1 MNLNFT
7 IFLYLLRFLL
17 YGDVTMKIVVIGS
30 GTAGSNFALFARK
43 LDRKAEIIVIG
54 KEKTMQHSPC
64 ALPFVL
70 SGKIPKL
77 EDIIV
82 FPNEFYE
89 KQKIQMMLE
98 TEAKTIDRK
107 RKVII
112 TDKDEVPYDKL
123 VLATGSKAF
132 IPPIKGVEKKGV
144 FTLKE
149 MRDVREIQEYI
160 KERKPKKAVVIGA
173 GLIGLEGAVAFRE
186 LGMEV
191 LVVELLEHL
200 LPTMLDKDIASI
212 VQSHLEEKGI
222 QFRFGVG
229 VSEII
234 GDPVTAVKIG
244 EEEIESD
251 IVLVATGVRANVDL
265 AREAGLEIKRGIIVD
280 EYLRTSDPD
289 IYAIGDC
296 AEVYDA
302 VTGERILSQLGT
314 TAVRM
319 AKVAA
324 ENVFNKNVKFKPVF
338 NTAITELFDLEIGTF
353 GITQE
358 RARKEG
364 VEVVVGKFKGSTKP
378 EYYPGGKPITVKLIF
393 RKDNKKLIGAQIVGG
408 ERVWGRIMAL
418 SFAAQKET
426 TVEDIAYGETA
437 YAPPISPTIDPIT
450 VAAEMA
456 LRRFK

>member
-54 KEKTMQHSPC
+54 KEKTMQYSPC

-149 MRDVREIQEYI
+149 MRDVREIQKYI

-251 IVLVATGVRANVDL
+251 IVLVATGVRANVAL
-265 AREAGLEIKRGIIVD
+265 AREAGLEIKRGIVVD
-280 EYLRTSDPD
+280 ECLRTSDPN

>member
-1 MNLNFT
+1 M
-7 IFLYLLRFLL
+7 R
-17 YGDVTMKIVVIGS
+17 IVVIGS

-54 KEKTMQHSPC
+54 KEKTMQYSPC

-89 KQKIQMMLE
+89 KQKIQMMLD
-98 TEAKTIDRK
+98 TEAKEINRK
-107 RKVII
+107 RKVVI
-112 TDKDEVPYDKL
+112 TDKGEVPYDKL
-123 VLATGSKAF
+123 ILATGSKAF
-132 IPPIKGVEKKGV
+132 VPPIKGVENDGV
-144 FTLKE
+144 FTLKT
-149 MRDVREIQEYI
+149 MDDVKKIQAYLE
-160 KERKPKKAVVIGA
+160 ERKPKKAVVIGA

-186 LGMEV
+186 LGLEV
-191 LVVELLEHL
+191 VVVELLEHL

-212 VQSHLEEKGI
+212 VQSYLEEKGI
-222 QFRFGVG
+222 EFKFGVA
-229 VSEII
+229 VSEIL
-234 GDPVTAVKIG
+234 GNPVEGVKIG
-244 EEEIESD
+244 EEEIKAD
-251 IVLVATGVRANVDL
+251 LVLVATGVRANVDL
-265 AREAGLEIKRGIIVD
+265 ARKAGLEVNRGIVVD

-296 AEVYDA
+296 AEVFDA
-302 VTGERILSQLGT
+302 VTGNRILSQLGT

-324 ENVFNKNVKFKPVF
+324 ENVFGKDVKFRPVF

-358 RARKEG
+358 RAKKEEI
-364 VEVVVGKFKGSTKP
+364 EVVVGKFKGSTKP

-393 RKDNKKLIGAQIVGG
+393 RKEDRKLIGGQIVGG

-418 SFAAQKET
+418 SFAAQKGA

-456 LRRFK
+456 LRKFK

>member
-1 MNLNFT
+1 M
-7 IFLYLLRFLL
+7 R
-17 YGDVTMKIVVIGS
+17 IVVIGS

-54 KEKTMQHSPC
+54 KEKTMQYSPC

-77 EDIIV
+77 ENIIV

-89 KQKIQMMLE
+89 KQKIQMMLD
-98 TEAKTIDRK
+98 TEAKEIDRE
-107 RKVII
+107 RKVVI
-112 TDKDEVPYDKL
+112 TDKGEVPYDKL
-123 VLATGSKAF
+123 ILATGSKAF
-132 IPPIKGVEKKGV
+132 VPPIKGVESEGV
-144 FTLKE
+144 FTLKTME
-149 MRDVREIQEYI
+149 DVKKIQAYLE
-160 KERKPKKAVVIGA
+160 KRKPRKAVVIGA

-186 LGMEV
+186 LGLEV
-191 LVVELLEHL
+191 LVVELLDHL
-200 LPTMLDKDIASI
+200 LPTMLDKDTASI

-222 QFRFGVG
+222 EFKFGVA
-229 VSEII
+229 VSEIL
-234 GDPVTAVKIG
+234 GNPVRAVKIG
-244 EEEIESD
+244 EEEIEAD
-251 IVLVATGVRANVDL
+251 LVLVATGVRANVDL
-265 AREAGLEIKRGIIVD
+265 AQKAGLEVNRGIVVD

-296 AEVYDA
+296 AEVFDA
-302 VTGERILSQLGT
+302 VTGKRTLSQLGT

-324 ENVFNKNVKFKPVF
+324 ENVFGKDVKFRPVF

-358 RARKEG
+358 RASKEG
-364 VEVVVGKFKGSTKP
+364 IDIVVGKFKGSTKP
-378 EYYPGGKPITVKLIF
+378 EYYPGGKPIIVKLIF
-393 RKDNKKLIGAQIVGG
+393 RKEDRRLIGAQIVGG

-418 SFAAQKET
+418 SFAAQKGA

-456 LRRFK
+456 LRKFK

>member
-1 MNLNFT
+1 M
-7 IFLYLLRFLL
+7 R
-17 YGDVTMKIVVIGS
+17 IVVIGS

-54 KEKTMQHSPC
+54 KEKTMQYSPC

-89 KQKIQMMLE
+89 KQKIQMMLDA
-98 TEAKTIDRK
+98 EAKEIDRK
-107 RKVII
+107 RKVVI
-112 TDKDEVPYDKL
+112 TDKGEVPYDKL
-123 VLATGSKAF
+123 ILATGSKAF
-132 IPPIKGVEKKGV
+132 VPPIKGVENDGV
-144 FTLKE
+144 FTLKT
-149 MRDVREIQEYI
+149 MDDVKKIQAYLE
-160 KERKPKKAVVIGA
+160 ERKPKKAVVIGA

-186 LGMEV
+186 LGLEV
-191 LVVELLEHL
+191 VVVELLEHL

-222 QFRFGVG
+222 EFKFGVA
-229 VSEII
+229 VSEIL
-234 GDPVTAVKIG
+234 GNPVEGVKIG
-244 EEEIESD
+244 EEEIKAD

-265 AREAGLEIKRGIIVD
+265 ARKAGLEVNRGIVVN

-296 AEVYDA
+296 AEVFDA
-302 VTGERILSQLGT
+302 VTGNRILSQLGT
-314 TAVRM
+314 TALRM

-324 ENVFNKNVKFKPVF
+324 ENVFGKDVKFRPVF

-358 RARKEG
+358 RAKKEG
-364 VEVVVGKFKGSTKP
+364 IEIVVGKFKGSTKP

-393 RKDNKKLIGAQIVGG
+393 RKEDRKLIGAQIVGG
-408 ERVWGRIMAL
+408 ERVWGRIMTL
-418 SFAAQKET
+418 SFAAQKGA

-456 LRRFK
+456 LRKFK

>member
-1 MNLNFT
+1 M
-7 IFLYLLRFLL
+7 R
-17 YGDVTMKIVVIGS
+17 IVVIGS

-43 LDRKAEIIVIG
+43 IDRKAEIIVIG
-54 KEKTMQHSPC
+54 KEKTMQYSPC
-64 ALPFVL
+64 ALPFTL

-77 EDIIV
+77 EDIVV

-89 KQKIQMMLE
+89 KQKIKLLLE
-98 TEAKTIDRK
+98 TEAKAIDREK
-107 RKVII
+107 KVVV
-112 TDKDEVPYDKL
+112 TDKGEIPYDKL

-132 IPPIKGVEKKGV
+132 IPPIKGVESEGV
-144 FTLKE
+144 FTLKT
-149 MRDVREIQEYI
+149 MDDVRQIQSYI
-160 KERKPKKAVVIGA
+160 KERNPEKALVIGA

-186 LGMEV
+186 LGMDV

-200 LPTMLDKDIASI
+200 LPTMLDKEMASI
-212 VQSHLEEKGI
+212 IQSHMEEKGI
-222 QFRFGVG
+222 QFRFGAA

-234 GDPVTAVKIG
+234 GNPVNAVRIG
-244 EEEIESD
+244 EEKID
-251 IVLVATGVRANVDL
+251 ADLVLVATGVRANTEL
-265 AREAGLEIKRGIIVD
+265 AKQANLEVNKGIIVD

-302 VTGERILSQLGT
+302 VTGNRILSQLGT

-324 ENVFNKNVKFKPVF
+324 ENIFGRNVKFKPVF

-358 RARKEG
+358 RAKKEG
-364 VEVVVGKFKGSTKP
+364 INVVIGKFKGSTKP

-393 RKDNKKLIGAQIVGG
+393 RKKDKKLIGAQIVGG

-418 SFAAQKET
+418 SLVAQKEAS
-426 TVEDIAYGETA
+426 VEDVAYSETA

-450 VAAEMA
+450 IAAEMA
-456 LRRFK
+456 LRKFK

>member
-1 MNLNFT
+1 M
-7 IFLYLLRFLL
+7 R
-17 YGDVTMKIVVIGS
+17 IVVIGS

-43 LDRKAEIIVIG
+43 FDRKAEIIVIG
-54 KEKTMQHSPC
+54 KEKTMQYSPC

-82 FPNEFYE
+82 FPMEFYE
-89 KQKIQMMLE
+89 KQKIQMMLGA
-98 TEAKTIDRK
+98 EAKEIDRK
-107 RKVII
+107 RKVVI
-112 TDKDEVPYDKL
+112 TDKGEVPYDKL
-123 VLATGSKAF
+123 ILATGSKAF
-132 IPPIKGVEKKGV
+132 VPPIKGVENDGV
-144 FTLKE
+144 FTLKT
-149 MRDVREIQEYI
+149 MDDVKKIQAYLE
-160 KERKPKKAVVIGA
+160 ERKPKKAVVIGA

-186 LGMEV
+186 LGLEV
-191 LVVELLEHL
+191 VVVELLEHL

-222 QFRFGVG
+222 EFKFGVA
-229 VSEII
+229 VSEIL
-234 GDPVTAVKIG
+234 GNPVKGVKIG
-244 EEEIESD
+244 EEEIKAD

-265 AREAGLEIKRGIIVD
+265 ARKAGLEVNRGIVVN

-296 AEVYDA
+296 AEVFDA
-302 VTGERILSQLGT
+302 VTGNRILSQLGT
-314 TAVRM
+314 TALRM

-324 ENVFNKNVKFKPVF
+324 ENVFGKDVKFRPVF

-358 RARKEG
+358 RAKKEG
-364 VEVVVGKFKGSTKP
+364 IEIVVGKFKGSTKP

-393 RKDNKKLIGAQIVGG
+393 RKEDRKLIGAQIVGG
-408 ERVWGRIMAL
+408 ERVWGRIMTL
-418 SFAAQKET
+418 SFAAQKGA

-456 LRRFK
+456 LRKFK

>member
-1 MNLNFT
+1 MV
-7 IFLYLLRFLL
+7 IVMR
-17 YGDVTMKIVVIGS
+17 IVVIGS

-54 KEKTMQHSPC
+54 KEKTMQYSPC

-77 EDIIV
+77 ENIIV

-89 KQKIQMMLE
+89 KQKIQMMLN
-98 TEAKTIDRK
+98 TEAREIDRK
-107 RKVII
+107 RKVVI
-112 TDKDEVPYDKL
+112 TDKGEVPYDKL
-123 VLATGSKAF
+123 ILATGSKAF
-132 IPPIKGVEKKGV
+132 IPPIKGVESEGV
-144 FTLKE
+144 FTLKR
-149 MRDVREIQEYI
+149 MDDVKKIQAYL

-186 LGMEV
+186 LGLEV
-191 LVVELLEHL
+191 VVVELLEHL

-222 QFRFGVG
+222 EFKFGVA
-229 VSEII
+229 VSEIL
-234 GDPVTAVKIG
+234 GNPVRAVKIG
-244 EEEIESD
+244 EEEIEAD
-251 IVLVATGVRANVDL
+251 LVLVATGVRANVDL
-265 AREAGLEIKRGIIVD
+265 ARKAGLEVNRGIVVD

-296 AEVYDA
+296 AEVFDA
-302 VTGERILSQLGT
+302 VTGERTLSQLGT

-324 ENVFNKNVKFKPVF
+324 ENVFGKGIKFRPVF

-358 RARKEG
+358 RANREG
-364 VEVVVGKFKGSTKP
+364 IDVVVGKFKGSTKP
-378 EYYPGGKPITVKLIF
+378 EYYPGGKPIIVKLIF
-393 RKDNKKLIGAQIVGG
+393 RKEDKSLIGAQIVGG

-418 SFAAQKET
+418 SFAAQKGA

-456 LRRFK
+456 LRKFK

>member
-1 MNLNFT
+1 LNLNFT

-54 KEKTMQHSPC
+54 KEKTMQYSPC

-265 AREAGLEIKRGIIVD
+265 AREAGLEIKRGIVVD
-280 EYLRTSDPD
+280 ECLRTSDPN

-364 VEVVVGKFKGSTKP
+364 IEVVVGKFKGSTKP

>member
-17 YGDVTMKIVVIGS
+17 YGDTAMKIVVIGS

-54 KEKTMQHSPC
+54 KEKTMQYSPC

-77 EDIIV
+77 EDIVV

-112 TDKDEVPYDKL
+112 TDKDEIPYDKL

>member
-54 KEKTMQHSPC
+54 KEKTMQYSPC

-265 AREAGLEIKRGIIVD
+265 AREAGLEIKRGIVVD
-280 EYLRTSDPD
+280 ECLRTSDPN

-364 VEVVVGKFKGSTKP
+364 IEVVVGKFKGSTKP

>member
-17 YGDVTMKIVVIGS
+17 YGDTAMKIVVIGS

-54 KEKTMQHSPC
+54 KEKTMQYSPC

-77 EDIIV
+77 EDIVV

-149 MRDVREIQEYI
+149 MRDVREIQKYI

>member
-1 MNLNFT
+1 
-7 IFLYLLRFLL
+7 
-17 YGDVTMKIVVIGS
+17 MKIVVIGS

-54 KEKTMQHSPC
+54 KEKTMQYSPC

-77 EDIIV
+77 EDIVV

-112 TDKDEVPYDKL
+112 TDKDEIPYDKL

-149 MRDVREIQEYI
+149 MRDVREIQKYI

>member
-54 KEKTMQHSPC
+54 KEKTMQYSPC

-112 TDKDEVPYDKL
+112 TDKDEIPYDKL

-149 MRDVREIQEYI
+149 MRDVREIQKYI

-251 IVLVATGVRANVDL
+251 IVLVATGVRANVAL
-265 AREAGLEIKRGIIVD
+265 AREAGLEIKRGIVVD
-280 EYLRTSDPD
+280 ECLRTSDPN

-364 VEVVVGKFKGSTKP
+364 IEVVVGKFKGSTKP

>member
-1 MNLNFT
+1 LNLNFT

-54 KEKTMQHSPC
+54 KEKTMQYSPC

-149 MRDVREIQEYI
+149 MRDVREIQKYI

>member
-1 MNLNFT
+1 LNLNFT

-17 YGDVTMKIVVIGS
+17 YGDTAMKIVVIGS

-54 KEKTMQHSPC
+54 KEKTMQYSPC

-77 EDIIV
+77 EDIVV

-112 TDKDEVPYDKL
+112 TDKDEIPYDKL

-149 MRDVREIQEYI
+149 MRDVREIQKYI

>member
-1 MNLNFT
+1 
-7 IFLYLLRFLL
+7 
-17 YGDVTMKIVVIGS
+17 MKIVVIGS

-54 KEKTMQHSPC
+54 KEKTMQYSPC

-77 EDIIV
+77 EDIVV

-112 TDKDEVPYDKL
+112 TDKDEIPYDKL

-149 MRDVREIQEYI
+149 MRDVREIQKYI

-251 IVLVATGVRANVDL
+251 IVLVAT
-265 AREAGLEIKRGIIVD
+265 
-280 EYLRTSDPD
+280 
-289 IYAIGDC
+289 
-296 AEVYDA
+296 
-302 VTGERILSQLGT
+302 
-314 TAVRM
+314 
-319 AKVAA
+319 
-324 ENVFNKNVKFKPVF
+324 
-338 NTAITELFDLEIGTF
+338 
-353 GITQE
+353 
-358 RARKEG
+358 
-364 VEVVVGKFKGSTKP
+364 
-378 EYYPGGKPITVKLIF
+378 
-393 RKDNKKLIGAQIVGG
+393 
-408 ERVWGRIMAL
+408 
-418 SFAAQKET
+418 
-426 TVEDIAYGETA
+426 
-437 YAPPISPTIDPIT
+437 
-450 VAAEMA
+450 
-456 LRRFK
+456 

>member
-1 MNLNFT
+1 M
-7 IFLYLLRFLL
+7 R
-17 YGDVTMKIVVIGS
+17 IVVIGS

-54 KEKTMQHSPC
+54 KEKTMQYSPC

-89 KQKIQMMLE
+89 KQKIQMMLDA
-98 TEAKTIDRK
+98 EAKEIDRK
-107 RKVII
+107 RKVVI
-112 TDKDEVPYDKL
+112 TDKGEVPYDKL
-123 VLATGSKAF
+123 ILATGSKAF
-132 IPPIKGVEKKGV
+132 VPPIKGVENDGV
-144 FTLKE
+144 FTLKT
-149 MRDVREIQEYI
+149 MDDVKKIQAYLE
-160 KERKPKKAVVIGA
+160 ERKPKKAVVIGA

-186 LGMEV
+186 LGLEV
-191 LVVELLEHL
+191 VVVELLEHL

-222 QFRFGVG
+222 EFKFGVA
-229 VSEII
+229 VSEIL
-234 GDPVTAVKIG
+234 GNPVEGVKIG
-244 EEEIESD
+244 EEEIKAD

-265 AREAGLEIKRGIIVD
+265 ARKAGLEVNRGIVVN

-296 AEVYDA
+296 AEVFDA
-302 VTGERILSQLGT
+302 VTGNRILSQLGT
-314 TAVRM
+314 TALRM

-324 ENVFNKNVKFKPVF
+324 ENVFGKDVKFRPVF

-358 RARKEG
+358 RAKKEG
-364 VEVVVGKFKGSTKP
+364 IEIVVGKFKGSTKP
-378 EYYPGGKPITVKLIF
+378 EYYPGGEPITVKLIF
-393 RKDNKKLIGAQIVGG
+393 RKEDRKLIGAQIVGG
-408 ERVWGRIMAL
+408 ERVWGRIMTL
-418 SFAAQKET
+418 SFAAQKGAS
-426 TVEDIAYGETA
+426 VEDIAYGETA

-456 LRRFK
+456 LRKFK

>member
-54 KEKTMQHSPC
+54 KEKTMQYSPC

-265 AREAGLEIKRGIIVD
+265 AREAGLEIKRGIVVD
-280 EYLRTSDPD
+280 ECLRTSDPN

>member
-54 KEKTMQHSPC
+54 KEKTMQYSPC

-77 EDIIV
+77 EDIVV

-149 MRDVREIQEYI
+149 MRDVREIQKYI

-364 VEVVVGKFKGSTKP
+364 IEVIVGKFKGSTKP

-418 SFAAQKET
+418 SFAAQKEA

>member
-54 KEKTMQHSPC
+54 KEKTMQYSPC

-77 EDIIV
+77 EDIVV

-112 TDKDEVPYDKL
+112 TDKDEIPYDKL

-149 MRDVREIQEYI
+149 MRDVREIQKYI

-364 VEVVVGKFKGSTKP
+364 IEVVVGKFKGSTKP

>member
-1 MNLNFT
+1 MVKVM
-7 IFLYLLRFLL
+7 R
-17 YGDVTMKIVVIGS
+17 IVVIGS

-54 KEKTMQHSPC
+54 KEKTMQYSPC

-77 EDIIV
+77 ENIIV
-82 FPNEFYE
+82 FPNDFYE
-89 KQKIQMMLE
+89 KQKIQMMLD
-98 TEAKTIDRK
+98 TEAKEIDRE
-107 RKVII
+107 RKVVV
-112 TDKDEVPYDKL
+112 TDKGEVPYDKL
-123 VLATGSKAF
+123 IIATGSKAF
-132 IPPIKGVEKKGV
+132 VPPIKGVESEGV
-144 FTLKE
+144 FTLKTLE
-149 MRDVREIQEYI
+149 DVKKIQAYI
-160 KERKPKKAVVIGA
+160 EKRNPKKAIIIGA

-191 LVVELLEHL
+191 VVVELLDHL
-200 LPTMLDKDIASI
+200 LPTMLDKDTASI

-222 QFRFGVG
+222 EFKFGVA
-229 VSEII
+229 VSEIL
-234 GDPVTAVKIG
+234 GNPVTAVKVG
-244 EEEIESD
+244 EEKIEAD
-251 IVLVATGVRANVDL
+251 LVLIATGVRANVEL
-265 AREAGLEIKRGIIVD
+265 AQRAGLEVNRGIVVD

-296 AEVYDA
+296 AEVFDA
-302 VTGERILSQLGT
+302 VTGKRTLSQLGT

-324 ENVFNKNVKFKPVF
+324 ENVFGKDVKFRPVF

-358 RARKEG
+358 RASKEG
-364 VEVVVGKFKGSTKP
+364 IDIVVGKFKGSTKP
-378 EYYPGGKPITVKLIF
+378 EYYPGGKPIIVKLIF
-393 RKDNKKLIGAQIVGG
+393 RREDRKLVGAQIVGG

-418 SFAAQKET
+418 SFAAQKGA

-456 LRRFK
+456 LRKFK

>member
-17 YGDVTMKIVVIGS
+17 YGDTAMKIVVIGS

-54 KEKTMQHSPC
+54 KEKTMQYSPC

-77 EDIIV
+77 EDIVV

-112 TDKDEVPYDKL
+112 TDKDEIPYDKL

-149 MRDVREIQEYI
+149 MRDVREIQKYI

>member
-1 MNLNFT
+1 M
-7 IFLYLLRFLL
+7 R
-17 YGDVTMKIVVIGS
+17 IVVIGS

-43 LDRKAEIIVIG
+43 IDRKAEIIVIG
-54 KEKTMQHSPC
+54 KEKTMQYSPC
-64 ALPFVL
+64 ALPFTL

-77 EDIIV
+77 EDIVV

-89 KQKIQMMLE
+89 KQKIKLLLE
-98 TEAKTIDRK
+98 TEAKAIDRE
-107 RKVII
+107 RKVVI
-112 TDKDEVPYDKL
+112 TDKGEIPYDKL

-132 IPPIKGVEKKGV
+132 VPPIKGVESEGV
-144 FTLKE
+144 FTLKT
-149 MRDVREIQEYI
+149 MDDVKRIQNYM
-160 KERKPKKAVVIGA
+160 KERNPKKALVIGA

-186 LGMEV
+186 LGMDV
-191 LVVELLEHL
+191 FVVELLEHL
-200 LPTMLDKDIASI
+200 LPTMLDRDMASI
-212 VQSHLEEKGI
+212 IQSHMEEKGI
-222 QFRFGVG
+222 QFRFGVA

-234 GDPVTAVKIG
+234 GNPVNAVKIG
-244 EEEIESD
+244 DEKID
-251 IVLVATGVRANVDL
+251 ADLVLVATGVRANTEL
-265 AREAGLEIKRGIIVD
+265 AKQANLEVNKGIIVD

-302 VTGERILSQLGT
+302 VTGNRILSQLGT

-324 ENVFNKNVKFKPVF
+324 ENIFGRDVKFKPVF

-358 RARKEG
+358 RAKKEG
-364 VEVVVGKFKGSTKP
+364 INVVIGKFKGSTKP
-378 EYYPGGKPITVKLIF
+378 EYYPGGKPIIVKLIF
-393 RKDNKKLIGAQIVGG
+393 RKKDKKLIGAQIVGG

-418 SFAAQKET
+418 SLVAQKGAS
-426 TVEDIAYGETA
+426 VEDVAYSETA

-450 VAAEMA
+450 IAAEMA
-456 LRRFK
+456 LKKFK

>member
-1 MNLNFT
+1 M
-7 IFLYLLRFLL
+7 R
-17 YGDVTMKIVVIGS
+17 IVVIGS

-54 KEKTMQHSPC
+54 KEKTMQYSPC

-89 KQKIQMMLE
+89 KQKIQIMLDA
-98 TEAKTIDRK
+98 EAKEIDRK
-107 RKVII
+107 RKVVI
-112 TDKDEVPYDKL
+112 TDKGEVPYDKL
-123 VLATGSKAF
+123 ILATGSKAF
-132 IPPIKGVEKKGV
+132 VPPIKGVENDGV
-144 FTLKE
+144 FTLKT
-149 MRDVREIQEYI
+149 MDDVKKIRAYLE
-160 KERKPKKAVVIGA
+160 ERKPKKAVVIGA

-186 LGMEV
+186 LGLEV
-191 LVVELLEHL
+191 VVVELLEHL

-212 VQSHLEEKGI
+212 VQSHLEERGI
-222 QFRFGVG
+222 GFKFGVA
-229 VSEII
+229 VSEIL
-234 GDPVTAVKIG
+234 GNPVEGVKIG
-244 EEEIESD
+244 EEEIKAD
-251 IVLVATGVRANVDL
+251 IVLVATGVRANADL
-265 AREAGLEIKRGIIVD
+265 ARKAGLEVNRGIVVN

-296 AEVYDA
+296 AEVFDA
-302 VTGERILSQLGT
+302 VTGNRILSQLGT

-324 ENVFNKNVKFKPVF
+324 ENVFGKDVKFRPVF

-358 RARKEG
+358 RAKKEG
-364 VEVVVGKFKGSTKP
+364 IEIVVGKFKGSTKP

-393 RKDNKKLIGAQIVGG
+393 RKEDRKLIGAQIVGG
-408 ERVWGRIMAL
+408 ERVWGRIMTL
-418 SFAAQKET
+418 SFAAQKGA

-456 LRRFK
+456 LRKFK

>member
-1 MNLNFT
+1 M
-7 IFLYLLRFLL
+7 R
-17 YGDVTMKIVVIGS
+17 IVVIGS

-54 KEKTMQHSPC
+54 KEKTMQYSPC

-89 KQKIQMMLE
+89 KQKIQMMLDA
-98 TEAKTIDRK
+98 EAKEIDRK
-107 RKVII
+107 RKVVI
-112 TDKDEVPYDKL
+112 TDKGEVPYDKL
-123 VLATGSKAF
+123 ILATGSKAF
-132 IPPIKGVEKKGV
+132 VPPIKGVENDGV
-144 FTLKE
+144 FTLKT
-149 MRDVREIQEYI
+149 MDDVKKIQAYLE
-160 KERKPKKAVVIGA
+160 ERKPKKAVVIGA

-186 LGMEV
+186 LGLEV
-191 LVVELLEHL
+191 VVVELLEHL
-200 LPTMLDKDIASI
+200 LPTMLDKDMASI

-222 QFRFGVG
+222 EFKFGVA
-229 VSEII
+229 VSEIL
-234 GDPVTAVKIG
+234 GNPVEGVKIG
-244 EEEIESD
+244 EEEIKAD

-265 AREAGLEIKRGIIVD
+265 ARKAGLEVNRGIVVN
-280 EYLRTSDPD
+280 EHLRTSDPD

-296 AEVYDA
+296 AEVFDA
-302 VTGERILSQLGT
+302 VTGNRILSQLGT

-324 ENVFNKNVKFKPVF
+324 ENVFGKDVKFRPVF

-358 RARKEG
+358 RAKKEG
-364 VEVVVGKFKGSTKP
+364 IGIVVGKFKGSTKP

-393 RKDNKKLIGAQIVGG
+393 RKEDRKLIGAQIVGG
-408 ERVWGRIMAL
+408 ERVWGRIMTL
-418 SFAAQKET
+418 SFAAQKGA

-456 LRRFK
+456 LRKFK

>member
-1 MNLNFT
+1 MVKVM
-7 IFLYLLRFLL
+7 R
-17 YGDVTMKIVVIGS
+17 IVVIGS

-54 KEKTMQHSPC
+54 KEKTMQYSPC

-77 EDIIV
+77 ENIIV
-82 FPNEFYE
+82 FPNDFYE

-98 TEAKTIDRK
+98 TEAKEIDRE
-107 RKVII
+107 RKVVV
-112 TDKDEVPYDKL
+112 TDKGEVPYDKL
-123 VLATGSKAF
+123 IIATGSKAF
-132 IPPIKGVEKKGV
+132 VPPIKGVESEGV
-144 FTLKE
+144 FTLKTLE
-149 MRDVREIQEYI
+149 DVKKIQAYI
-160 KERKPKKAVVIGA
+160 EKRNPKKAIIIGA

-191 LVVELLEHL
+191 VVVLRDHL
-200 LPTMLDKDIASI
+200 LPRMLDKDTASI

-222 QFRFGVG
+222 EFKFGVA
-229 VSEII
+229 VSEIL
-234 GDPVTAVKIG
+234 GNPVTAVKVG
-244 EEEIESD
+244 EEKIEAD
-251 IVLVATGVRANVDL
+251 LVLIATGVRANVEL
-265 AREAGLEIKRGIIVD
+265 AQRAGLEVNRGIVVD

-296 AEVYDA
+296 AEVFDA
-302 VTGERILSQLGT
+302 VTGKRTLSQLGT

-324 ENVFNKNVKFKPVF
+324 ENVFGKNVKFRPVF

-353 GITQE
+353 GITEE
-358 RARKEG
+358 RAKKEG
-364 VEVVVGKFKGSTKP
+364 VDVVVGKFKGSTRP

-393 RKDNKKLIGAQIVGG
+393 RREDRKLVGAQIVGG

-418 SFAAQKET
+418 SFAAQKGA

-456 LRRFK
+456 LRKFK

>member
-1 MNLNFT
+1 
-7 IFLYLLRFLL
+7 
-17 YGDVTMKIVVIGS
+17 
-30 GTAGSNFALFARK
+30 
-43 LDRKAEIIVIG
+43 
-54 KEKTMQHSPC
+54 
-64 ALPFVL
+64 
-70 SGKIPKL
+70 
-77 EDIIV
+77 
-82 FPNEFYE
+82 
-89 KQKIQMMLE
+89 
-98 TEAKTIDRK
+98 
-107 RKVII
+107 
-112 TDKDEVPYDKL
+112 
-123 VLATGSKAF
+123 
-132 IPPIKGVEKKGV
+132 
-144 FTLKE
+144 
-149 MRDVREIQEYI
+149 
-160 KERKPKKAVVIGA
+160 
-173 GLIGLEGAVAFRE
+173 
-186 LGMEV
+186 
-191 LVVELLEHL
+191 
-200 LPTMLDKDIASI
+200 
-212 VQSHLEEKGI
+212 
-222 QFRFGVG
+222 
-229 VSEII
+229 
-234 GDPVTAVKIG
+234 
-244 EEEIESD
+244 
-251 IVLVATGVRANVDL
+251 
-265 AREAGLEIKRGIIVD
+265 
-280 EYLRTSDPD
+280 

>member
-54 KEKTMQHSPC
+54 KEKTMQYSPC

-112 TDKDEVPYDKL
+112 TDKDEIPYDKL

-149 MRDVREIQEYI
+149 MRDVREIQKYI

-265 AREAGLEIKRGIIVD
+265 AREAGLEIKRGIVVD
-280 EYLRTSDPD
+280 EYLRTSDPN

>member
-1 MNLNFT
+1 
-7 IFLYLLRFLL
+7 
-17 YGDVTMKIVVIGS
+17 MKIVVIGS

-54 KEKTMQHSPC
+54 KEKTMQYSPC

-77 EDIIV
+77 EDIVV

-265 AREAGLEIKRGIIVD
+265 AREAGLEIKRGIVVD
-280 EYLRTSDPD
+280 ECLRTSDPN

>member
-1 MNLNFT
+1 LNLNFT

-54 KEKTMQHSPC
+54 KEKTMQYSPC

-265 AREAGLEIKRGIIVD
+265 AREAGLEIKRGIVVD
-280 EYLRTSDPD
+280 ECLRTSDPN